1 MINQTIKT
9 ALENTVLCRGG
20 NPAKESY
27 EYALKM
33 EVAIKQ
39 SIIDKLNQIIDED
52 EDTNE
57 SLEKLIIELK
67 S

>member
-1 MINQTIKT
+1 MINHTIKT
-9 ALENTVLCRGG
+9 ALENTVLCRGA

-39 SIIDKLNQIIDED
+39 SIIDRLTQIIVED
-52 EDTNE
+52 EDTKE
-57 SLEKLIIELK
+57 SLKKLIIELK